1 MLKVLPCKFAANISF
16 GAKKNDF
23 SAGQTREQKE
33 KNILVCAD
41 SLLLYSAT
49 VNSKTRE
56 ILQELSKIAANG
68 YPINELSELE
78 YKSAEAAKN
87 LPIPV
92 YFPNQPLSIW
102 GGLYLDLKDD
112 LKLPASTKWVM
123 SADIA
128 KVLNGE
134 TKPDEVTNPNVWS
147 ISYEYTNPVGGQTD
161 IAREMPHALEQSGVR
176 TYAISPMFNIS
187 VNGKR
192 INYLEKDENGNTY
205 YTTPNNRTLVH
216 KIYEGNLQTGE
227 KTDRL
232 SVYYG
237 EFGPFKQKT
246 LFLYDDDMFNF
257 GETKTPMVYQD
268 LPHSPE
274 RARMA
279 QFNNMTYEF
288 LSQAKENDIRLPNGE
303 KLQAPDKLV
312 AHEAW
317 QSGGLL
323 CKLRL
328 YSRAEDTIHA
338 KRKDT
343 TDYLRRLANNT
354 SVVVHNLGDG
364 YQGQSWDKKVMEEY
378 FNILYG
384 DFARDIVENS
394 CIADVENRKFSLFGT
409 PSQRIGFYEDVLNP
423 AHASCVLA
431 TSIGPVSEGYRAELA
446 KKGLS
451 SKLDTIIRIKDTKG
465 SLDFYPNGVDKKPL
479 TASAEN
485 VEKANKDFEDRL
497 SKIYGTAEK
506 IIPYI
511 ENFDNDASLIS
522 LDEFARRKDHNKFIF
537 IGLLNDAVKNN
548 GTATPLIHGNNP
560 ANFYSGEYGIDIS
573 DISVNTPIFTMA
585 SRLDSQ
591 KGFDTMIDAY
601 VKLVKN
607 CNFDSDDIPVLLISG
622 GGDKSIAEYIQN
634 KKDELKELG
643 KRILFTQNRI
653 SNSGLLLMNMT
664 TRNCMP
670 SDFEPY
676 GISELK
682 GLYAGSHVIA
692 TEVGGMRSS
701 GEISRKI
708 YSYDDYGAD
717 KANAITVKDYDFIC
731 IAPEHER
738 AAKRDKNSTKLAQA
752 MYKDILLSREE
763 SLKMDLN
770 ALKTD
775 VSWNKGAIQ
784 NYMEQMKI
792 KVAK

>member
-1 MLKVLPCKFAANISF
+1 MLRVQPWKYTTNISF
-16 GAKKNDF
+16 CSKKNN
-23 SAGQTREQKE
+23 QTSQEIQQQKE
-33 KNILVCAD
+33 RNILTSAD
-41 SLLLYSAT
+41 ALLLYCNNIS
-49 VNSKTRE
+49 SKTRE
-56 ILQELSKIAANG
+56 MLQQLREIAIKG
-68 YPINELSELE
+68 YPANELNELE
-78 YKSAEAAKN
+78 YKAIEAVKN
-87 LPIPV
+87 IPIPV
-92 YFPNQPLSIW
+92 EFPNHPLSIW

-112 LKLPASTKWVM
+112 LKLPSSTKGM
-123 SADIA
+123 ITRDMA

-134 TKPDEVTNPNVWS
+134 TQPDTVINPNVWS

-161 IAREMPHALEQSGVR
+161 IAREMPHALENEGIN
-176 TYAISPMFNIS
+176 TYAISPMFKIS
-187 VNGKR
+187 VNGKK

-205 YTTPNNRTLVH
+205 YITPNNRTLVK
-216 KIYEGNLQTGE
+216 KIYEGNIQTGDR
-227 KTDRL
+227 TDKF

-257 GETKTPMVYQD
+257 GNTNTPMVYQD

-279 QFNNMTYEF
+279 QFNNMTYE
-288 LSQAKENDIRLPNGE
+288 LLAQAKEGDIKLPDGT
-303 KLQAPDKLV
+303 KISAPDKLV

-323 CKLRL
+323 CKMRL
-328 YSRAEDTIHA
+328 YSRAEDSIHS
-338 KRKDT
+338 RQKDT
-343 TDYLRRLANNT
+343 TDYLRNLANNT
-354 SVVVHNLGDG
+354 TVVVHNLGDG

-394 CIADVENRKFSLFGT
+394 CIADVGNRQFSLFGT
-409 PSQRIGFYEDVLNP
+409 PSQRIGFYADVLNP

-431 TSIGPVSEGYRAELA
+431 TSIGPVSQGYRNELA
-446 KKGLS
+446 TKGLG
-451 SKLDTIIRIKDTKG
+451 SKLDEIIKIKENKG
-465 SLDFYPNGVDKKPL
+465 SLDVYPNGVDKAPL
-479 TASAEN
+479 AATRKNIQKVNSDLGEKLSEIFGAEQK
-485 VEKANKDFEDRL
+485 V
-497 SKIYGTAEK
+497 
-506 IIPYI
+506 IPYL
-511 ENFDNDASLIS
+511 EKPQDDAKLINIS
-522 LDEFARRKDHNKFIF
+522 TFSRRKTHNKKLF
-537 IGLLNDAVKNN
+537 IGLIQNAVKNN
-548 GTATPLIHGNNP
+548 NIQTPLIHNNAP
-560 ANFYSGEYGIDIS
+560 ANFYEGQYGINIDNINT
-573 DISVNTPIFTMA
+573 DTPIFTMA

-601 VKLVKN
+601 AKLVKN
-607 CNFDSDDIPVLLISG
+607 YNPDSRKFPVLLISG
-622 GGDKSIAEYIQN
+622 GGDENIANYIKQ
-634 KKDELKELG
+634 KKDELGKYG

-692 TEVGGMRSS
+692 TEVGGMHSS

-717 KANAITVKDYDFIC
+717 KANAITVKDYEFIC
-731 IAPEHER
+731 ISPDWDK
-738 AAKRDKNSTKLAQA
+738 AARKDRNSTKLAQA
-752 MYKDILLSREE
+752 MQKDIKLSREE

-784 NYMEQMKI
+784 NYIEQMKI